1 MNHTLINFR
10 LFAVYAAVFA
20 LLVVGVLADPQDAA
34 AQSGGVIKGKVD
46 SSWVSRNEAIVYV
59 AS

>member
-10 LFAVYAAVFA
+10 LFAVFAAVFA

-46 SSWVSRNEAIVYV
+46 SPWV
-59 AS
+59 